1 MPRTNNLRI
10 PKSVTFGRPVTESEN
25 SFSKIQATGTMREAF
40 PPSLPSGSP
49 DLEKKHHKLIEQTSI
64 HHSDVL
70 KTVDLD
76 IESSS
81 KRDST
86 DLTNTLDQLQLP
98 KKTTINHL
106 GQSPHHHRTSS
117 PIPKYSSYSSPT
129 SETKTLPDQGIFV
142 HCNVIFSVFSLF

>member
-1 MPRTNNLRI
+1 
-10 PKSVTFGRPVTESEN
+10 
-25 SFSKIQATGTMREAF
+25 MREAF

-70 KTVDLD
+70 KTVDLA

-86 DLTNTLDQLQLP
+86 DLSNSPDQLQLP
-98 KKTTINHL
+98 KKTTIKL
-106 GQSPHHHRTSS
+106 GQSPHNHRNSS
-117 PIPKYSSYSSPT
+117 PNTKYSSYSSPT
-129 SETKTLPDQGIFV
+129 SETKTLPHPGIYLI
-142 HCNVIFSVFSLF
+142 CSAKNINYRSE